1 MPLLRDGQGEKATTK
16 QQKKQKK
23 RQKGAHNKG
32 EQNNIIHVEHI
43 ISESEK
49 ITCYSSP
56 TYGMANE
63 IRHLLSE
70 PSRLANSF
78 FLYHDKP
85 VPLLRDGQEEKTK
98 NKERVKKRSNTK
110 KGEQKQ

>member
-1 MPLLRDGQGEKATTK
+1 MAKEKK
-16 QQKKQKK
+16 QQQNKKNKK
-23 RQKGAHNKG
+23 KAERSNTKKVNK
-32 EQNNIIHVEHI
+32 NNIIHVEHI
-43 ISESEK
+43 ISESENN
-49 ITCYSSP
+49 TSYSSP

-63 IRHLLSE
+63 IRHLISE
-70 PSRLANSF
+70 LSRLANSF